1 MIRTNNQIQS
11 WEDTCYM
18 VKKITDKL
26 NEYGFNLYETYSV
39 DKIHH
44 FLVEDMVLFLNLET
58 NHLQVAF
65 KAGTRAEDSARN
77 VLILYEVAGLK
88 NNIEIMESFIY
99 DDNKK
104 LLYGEEAHTF
114 IKKSVAN
121 GVLTAHFKA
130 EQELKFLVNAKI
142 EGHC

>member
-1 MIRTNNQIQS
+1 
-11 WEDTCYM
+11 M

-26 NEYGFNLYETYSV
+26 NEYGFELYESYSV

-58 NHLQVAF
+58 KYLQVAF
-65 KAGTRAEDSARN
+65 KAGTRAEVAARN
-77 VLILYEVAGLK
+77 ITILHEVTSLE

-104 LLYGEEAHTF
+104 LLYGEEAHIF
-114 IKKSVAN
+114 MKKSMAN
-121 GVLTAHFKA
+121 GVLTKHFK
-130 EQELKFLVNAKI
+130 EERELKFLVNAKV